1 MELSGVND
9 RLVPAR
15 VAAIRRAAQRYLTL
29 PVGGT
34 DGVEWVG
41 MRPITPD
48 GMPAIGLLPGRR
60 NAYLATGH
68 GMLGVTGALATATLI
83 ADLIERGR
91 TDLDLSP
98 FDPGR
103 FVAR

>member
-1 MELSGVND
+1 
-9 RLVPAR
+9 
-15 VAAIRRAAQRYLTL
+15 
-29 PVGGT
+29 
-34 DGVEWVG
+34 
-41 MRPITPD
+41 
-48 GMPAIGLLPGRR
+48 
-60 NAYLATGH
+60 
-68 GMLGVTGALATATLI
+68 MLGVTGALATATLI